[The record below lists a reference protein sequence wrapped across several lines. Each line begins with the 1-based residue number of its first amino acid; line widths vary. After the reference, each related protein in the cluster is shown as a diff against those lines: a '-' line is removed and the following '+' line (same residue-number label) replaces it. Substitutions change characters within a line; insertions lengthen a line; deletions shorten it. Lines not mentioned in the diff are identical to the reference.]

1 MSKRPVKK
9 GQEPDFSK
17 TAKEVI
23 KASLYDEMEESYLSY
38 SYLSIEERAL
48 PDARDGMKP
57 VQRRILYSMQEN
69 GNVHNKPYVKSAR
82 IVGNTMGVYHPHGD
96 SAIYDAMVR
105 MAQDFSLAV
114 PLVDGKGNFG
124 DRPGA
129 GAASSRY
136 TEARLSPQAEF
147 MTAELKEKSVDFI
160 PNYDE
165 STVEPTVLPAQFPN
179 LLVNGTSGI
188 AVGYATEMPPHNPGE
203 VLDAARWLLT
213 HPNADV
219 DKLMEFVPGPDFP
232 TGCNLVGVDGI
243 RSAYETGRGKFLIRA
258 PYEIVSHRGGKS
270 TIEFYELPYQV
281 NSEKVLE
288 QIKKAIKENKIEGI
302 ADAKD
307 LTDRRN
313 GTRLVIDTKKGF
325 RPEAVLLSLYKVSD
339 LESSYNFNNNALVN
353 GSPVMLGLKDLL
365 QIFLDHRVDT
375 VTKRTEHRLDKR
387 ETRLHLVEGLLKAL
401 LDIDAVIKIVRGSP
415 NAGEAKEKL
424 IKKFKVDDVQAEYIL
439 SLQLRRLTKYDQNE
453 LDQEKKTLQSEIT
466 ELKSLLNDEKKM
478 KALIGKELLEVK
490 KYMDVER
497 RSSIIDGKQAAKLEA
512 QAEELAK
519 ADSLSIQDLPCF
531 VYLTPK
537 GNMFRAD
544 KATRKAISSEVE
556 TTTMNKIVVVTNK
569 GNAFRMDAIDIL
581 ERESKAS
588 SYVDLS
594 RGEKV
599 IAVVPLELPEG
610 KTGGIAMGTRK
621 GIVKIAAPQWPVKSD
636 EFSVMKLD
644 GDDEII
650 SARWVEDHS
659 LYDMVF
665 VKSSSN
671 LLSFPADKVRPQGLS
686 GGGMAGVKIAEG
698 ERVLDFRVVSHAERG
713 SATVVT
719 VSDAGNGKVGVY
731 SMYPQKG
738 RATGGVRTQA
748 FLKGDTEIVFAEVLP
763 TGVLYNNAGQ
773 KVEVP
778 LESPKRDASGK
789 PVDDELKA
797 MRS

>member
-1 MSKRPVKK
+1 MSRNKK
-9 GQEPDFSK
+9 GTEADFSK
-17 TAKEVI
+17 PAKEIVEV
-23 KASLYDEMEESYLSY
+23 SLYDEMEESYLAY

-136 TEARLSPQAEF
+136 TEARLSPSADF
-147 MTAELKEKSVDFI
+147 MTEELKEKAVDFI
-160 PNYDE
+160 PNYDD
-165 STVEPTVLPAQFPN
+165 STVEPTVLPVQFPN

-219 DKLMEFVPGPDFP
+219 DKLMEFIPGPDFP
-232 TGCNLVGVDGI
+232 TGCQIVGVEGI
-243 RSAYETGRGKFLIRA
+243 KTAYETGRGKFLIRA
-258 PYEIVSHRGGKS
+258 PYEIISHRGGKS

-353 GSPVMLGLKDLL
+353 GSPVMLGLKELL
-365 QIFLDHRVDT
+365 QIFLDHRIDT
-375 VTKRTEHRLDKR
+375 VTRRTEHRLDKR
-387 ETRLHLVEGLLKAL
+387 ETRLHLVNGLLKAL
-401 LDIDAVIKIVRGSP
+401 LDIDEVIRIVRSSP
-415 NAGEAKEKL
+415 DAGTAKDKL

-453 LDQEKKTLQSEIT
+453 LEAEKKTLESEIA
-466 ELKSLLNDEKKM
+466 ELKELLTDEKKM
-478 KALIGKELLEVK
+478 KALIGKELLDVK
-490 KYMDVER
+490 KKMDIER
-497 RSSIIDGKQAAKLEA
+497 RSTIIDGKQAAKLEEK
-512 QAEELAK
+512 AEELAE
-519 ADSLSIQDLPCF
+519 SLSVEDAPCF
-531 VYLTPK
+531 IYLTPK
-537 GNMFRAD
+537 GTVFRAD
-544 KATRKAISSEVE
+544 KATRKAVSTTVE
-556 TTTMNKIVVVTNK
+556 TTTMSKVIFVTNK
-569 GNAFRMDAIDIL
+569 GNAFRLDAIDLL

-588 SYVDLS
+588 SYVSLS
-594 RGEKV
+594 RGEKIISV
-599 IAVVPLELPEG
+599 TPTELPEG
-610 KTGGIAMGTRK
+610 KTGGIAMGTK
-621 GIVKIAAPQWPVKSD
+621 NGVVKIAAPQWPVKSD

-644 GDDEII
+644 GDDEIL
-650 SARWVEDHS
+650 SARWVEDS
-659 LYDMVF
+659 ATYDF
-665 VKSSSN
+665 TFLKSSSN

-686 GGGMAGVKIAEG
+686 GGGMAGVKIADG
-698 ERVLDFRVVSHAERG
+698 ERVLDFSVISHEER
-713 SATVVT
+713 STATVVT
-719 VSDAGNGKVGVY
+719 VSNAGNGKTGVY

-748 FLKGDTEIVFAEVLP
+748 FLKGDTELQFGQVLP
-763 TGVLYNNAGQ
+763 TGVLYNETGQ

-789 PVDDELKA
+789 PVGDELKTL
-797 MRS
+797 MS